1 MSKTSWFEL
10 IFNFTKRE
18 NDHKNQIKDLNIINE
33 DNERKKN
40 ELNLSISRLN
50 NELASKNS
58 LIDNLLLETKELKLQ
73 QTHLNESI
81 ADFDRKEL
89 KKVELTTKLLN
100 IQLSNKDDN
109 ELVDLIRVIIL
120 IWSRKYF

>member
-18 NDHKNQIKDLNIINE
+18 NDHKNQIKDLNIIND

>member
-40 ELNLSISRLN
+40 ELNLSISLLN

-120 IWSRKYF
+120 IWSRK